1 MKEIKILGM
10 GCPKCKA
17 TLQVIEEVAKANEF
31 SGTIEKIED
40 IASIISYG
48 VMSTPAVVIDGNIAF
63 VGGIPTKEQVESW
76 FKKDNACSCTG
87 CCCK

>member
-17 TLQVIEEVAKANEF
+17 TFQVVEEVAKANEF
-31 SGTIEKIED
+31 SGTIEKVED
-40 IASIISYG
+40 IATIISYG
-48 VMSTPAVVIDGNIAF
+48 VMSTPAVVIDGKVAF
-63 VGGIPTKEQVESW
+63 VTGVPSKEQVQSW
-76 FKKDNACSCTG
+76 FVASNNS